1 MPHSITIEL
10 SDDTQDERK
19 LKHYLSFLAVS
30 LAEVLQS
37 LADKV
42 ITGPEIK
49 ITIDPDDL
57 IADTIAF
64 YKNSTAFDAS
74 KRVRVQY
81 KSQPAVDTGGIR
93 REFFNDATK
102 Q

>member
-1 MPHSITIEL
+1 MSHSITIDL
-10 SDDTQDERK
+10 SDDTQDRRK
-19 LKHYLSFLAVS
+19 LIHFLSFLEVS

-49 ITIDPDDL
+49 ITFDPDDL

-64 YKNSTAFDAS
+64 HKNATAFDNWWTTRALL
-74 KRVRVQY
+74 
-81 KSQPAVDTGGIR
+81 TIH
-93 REFFNDATK
+93 
-102 Q
+102 